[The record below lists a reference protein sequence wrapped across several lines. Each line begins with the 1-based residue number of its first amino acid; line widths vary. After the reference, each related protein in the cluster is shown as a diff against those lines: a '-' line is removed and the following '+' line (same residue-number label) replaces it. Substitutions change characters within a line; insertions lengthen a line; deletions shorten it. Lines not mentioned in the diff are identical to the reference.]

1 MQRHEFWMQ
10 DRTYCNWG
18 TIPGS
23 ADPGVI
29 GVIGVAGPIVW
40 WMFTLPIFSVRSVI
54 GAIGDMRLCC
64 WIQINVEI
72 VSHLNRI
79 GTYRCLWLHH
89 ALWRKTGVI
98 SVHLFCWGRHQRW
111 HSESTHVPKRTH
123 ALTHSTGHTLSH

>member
-1 MQRHEFWMQ
+1 MNLQ

-72 VSHLNRI
+72 VSHLNRPP
-79 GTYRCLWLHH
+79 LELV
-89 ALWRKTGVI
+89 LTGVCGCI
-98 SVHLFCWGRHQRW
+98 MLCGVKLG
-111 HSESTHVPKRTH
+111 
-123 ALTHSTGHTLSH
+123 L